1 MILEQETSSK
11 EVLNENDESEEY
23 NEQEKEKGSKG
34 KKRKPIIKVGK
45 IVGLYNNL
53 YEARQDLRRRGI
65 YSVPVMNFRRNGQP
79 RLIFRL

>member
-1 MILEQETSSK
+1 M
-11 EVLNENDESEEY
+11 NDVKESEEY
-23 NEQEKEKGSKG
+23 NEKETNEGSKR
-34 KKRKPIIKVGK
+34 KKLKPIIKVGK
-45 IVGLYNNL
+45 VVGLYNNL